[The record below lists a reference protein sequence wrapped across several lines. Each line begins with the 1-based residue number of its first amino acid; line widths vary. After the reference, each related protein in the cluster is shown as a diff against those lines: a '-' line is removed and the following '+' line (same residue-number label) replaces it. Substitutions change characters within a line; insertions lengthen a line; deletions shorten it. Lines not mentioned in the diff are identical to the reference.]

1 MDKTPRRQ
9 QENIQTEL
17 YHHLNKTD
25 NKEEEDTPTD
35 THINLQIEATPAA
48 TMRIVMD
55 PIARD
60 NISANGTGNL
70 RINYYN
76 KGDFQIFG
84 NYNIEEGIYKMS
96 MQNVIHKDFI
106 LQSGGT
112 DSFN

>member
-1 MDKTPRRQ
+1 MWIKTPRRQ

-60 NISANGTGNL
+60 NIFCKRNRQPAYQL
-70 RINYYN
+70 
-76 KGDFQIFG
+76 
-84 NYNIEEGIYKMS
+84 
-96 MQNVIHKDFI
+96 
-106 LQSGGT
+106 L
-112 DSFN
+112 